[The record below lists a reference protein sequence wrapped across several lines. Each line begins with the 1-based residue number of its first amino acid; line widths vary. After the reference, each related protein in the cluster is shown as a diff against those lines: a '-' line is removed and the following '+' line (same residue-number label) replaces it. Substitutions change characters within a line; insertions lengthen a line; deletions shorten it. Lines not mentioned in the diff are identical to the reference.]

1 METTLIVKTIEGR
14 FYRWFELIV
23 RDDSLISKREI
34 GDESEKVRKNI
45 DKKYFKVNN
54 PEVLSKL
61 QFLCERG
68 SSNCINNVY
77 IVGNERKRTLS
88 EAYSLGKPM
97 DEPSLKRR
105 AMADGNNNKKKK
117 KRSVKKDGCWKGY
130 ERVPGTVQYSKG
142 SCRKKNKKVEKKL
155 FDGLDFKK
163 LMRGE

>member
-1 METTLIVKTIEGR
+1 METTLIVKVIEGR
-14 FYRWFELIV
+14 FSHWYEIKV
-23 RDDSLISKREI
+23 VDDILISKREI

-54 PEVLSKL
+54 PEVMSKL
-61 QFLCERG
+61 QFLCES

-88 EAYSLGKPM
+88 EVYSLGKPM

-105 AMADGNNNKKKK
+105 AMADGNNKKKK
-117 KRSVKKDGCWKGY
+117 KTRSVKKDGCWKGY
-130 ERVPGTVQYSKG
+130 ERVPGRVQYSKG